1 MTGILPAVV
10 KPELEG
16 GNLILVVVVALI
28 ALGALGMA
36 AMFRSQVLAAGEGT
50 DNMKTIAL
58 AVQEGANAYLTRQFR
73 TLAIFAAIAFF
84 ALLVLPAD
92 DTTVR
97 IFRSVFFIVGAGFS
111 AAVGYLGMNLAVRA
125 NLRVAAAAET
135 TGREPAMTIGLRTG
149 AMVGMLTVGLGLLGA
164 SLVVLFFQDSAPE
177 VLEGFGFGAA
187 LLAMFM
193 RVGGGIFTKA
203 ADVGA
208 DLVGKVEQGIPE
220 DDPRNA
226 ATIADNVGDNVGD
239 CAGMAADLFESYAV
253 TLVAALILGSQAFG
267 DKGLVF
273 PLLIPAIGAL
283 TAVAGVYL
291 TKPKAGENGLTTINK
306 SFYISSGIAA
316 VASVVLSYLYLPSSF
331 AEFTNIATDLAG
343 AEGDP
348 RFIAASAVVIGIVMS
363 AGILALTGYY
373 TGTEYRPVKDVGKT
387 SLTGPATVILSG
399 LSVGFESAVYT
410 TLVIG
415 AAVFGAYLL
424 GGAALTVSLF
434 AVALAGC
441 GLLTTVGVIVAM
453 DTFGPVSDNAQG
465 IAEMSGD
472 VSEQGAQI
480 LTELDAV
487 GNTTKAI
494 TKGIAIA
501 TAVLAA
507 TALFGSY
514 ATSVFES
521 LAEANVGPDEAYLL
535 DFSVFNPAVIVGV
548 LLGAAVVFLFSGLAI
563 NAVARA
569 AGAVVME
576 VRRQFREIPGIM
588 EGTGRPEYGKV
599 VDIVTKDSLRELV
612 TPGILAVL
620 APIAVGFGLG
630 ATALAGFL
638 AGAIGTG
645 TLMAVFLANA
655 GGAWDNAKKLVEDGH
670 HGGKGSAAHEATIIG
685 DTVGDPFKD
694 TAGPAIN
701 PLIKV
706 MNLVS
711 LLIASA
717 VVSLSVGEDQND
729 VLRIVIAL
737 VAVAIIA
744 VAVIISKRREV
755 AISDDGDNTG
765 SSSFTPHAA
774 RPAQRLTRTPTAAR
788 HSSGGGGPLRVH
800 QISRTWCTGRL
811 SGRSPR
817 PQVSVLVEVR
827 PGELRGEP
835 AERGAVVGV
844 PDVRTL
850 EPLGERPDLREAP
863 LEVEEPHHLRVV
875 VDVAALVHQ
884 RREVALARR
893 EQQRLPVDEPGAPAR
908 DHWLRTCGS
917 PCVTTYAAGSAR
929 ATSRACSRAHP
940 PTWARCSTT
949 SSRAAGPSGPVHG
962 CWSRSRSRWGR
973 SGEISVVQVRAVAGA
988 GAACRTASRS
998 GSSATDSSGRSP
1010 SSHR

>member
-1 MTGILPAVV
+1 MTGIHPAVMDV
-10 KPELEG
+10 ELSG
-16 GNLILVVVVALI
+16 GNFTLVVIVAVI
-28 ALGALGMA
+28 ALAALAMA
-36 AMFRSQVLAAGEGT
+36 AMFRSEVLAAGEGT
-50 DNMKTIAL
+50 DNMKNIAQ

-84 ALLVLPAD
+84 VLLALPAE

-97 IFRSVFFIVGAGFS
+97 IGRSLFFLVGAGFS
-111 AAVGYLGMNLAVRA
+111 ATIGYLGMSLAVRA
-125 NLRVAAAAET
+125 NLRVAAAANEE
-135 TGREPAMTIGLRTG
+135 GRDPAMNIGFRTG
-149 AMVGMLTVGLGLLGA
+149 AFVGMATVGLGLLGA
-164 SLVVLFFQDSAPE
+164 SVVVLLFQHQAAD

-208 DLVGKVEQGIPE
+208 DLVGKVEQNIPE

-273 PLLIPAIGAL
+273 PLLIPAIGAI
-283 TAVAGVYL
+283 TAVLGIYI
-291 TKPKAGENGLTTINK
+291 TKPRAGENGLKTINRA
-306 SFYISSGIAA
+306 FYISAA
-316 VASVVLSYLYLPSSF
+316 VGAAASVVLSFVYLPSTF
-331 AEFTNIATDLAG
+331 AGFDHVQGLDMAR

-348 RFIAASAVVIGIVMS
+348 RVIASIAVVIGIVMA

-373 TGTEYRPVKDVGKT
+373 TGTEHGPVKGVGKS
-387 SLTGPATVILSG
+387 SLTGAATVILSG

-410 TLVIG
+410 TFVIA
-415 AAVFGAYLL
+415 AAVFGAFLL
-424 GGAALTVSLF
+424 GGATVTVSLF

-472 VSEQGAQI
+472 VSPEGAQI

-514 ATSVFES
+514 STSVIDAVIEAQPTQEELS
-521 LAEANVGPDEAYLL
+521 LLS
-535 DFSVFNPAVIVGV
+535 FQVFNPGVLVGV

-569 AGAVVME
+569 AAAVVYE

-599 VDIVTKDSLRELV
+599 VDIVTRDSLRELV
-612 TPGILAVL
+612 SPGLLAVL

-630 ATALAGFL
+630 VGPLAGFL

-645 TLMAVFLANA
+645 TLMAVFLANS
-655 GGAWDNAKKLVEDGH
+655 GGAWDNAKKLVEDGN
-670 HGGKGSAAHEATIIG
+670 HGGKGSSSHEATIIG

-717 VVSLSVGEDQND
+717 VVSMSIGKDQND
-729 VLRIVIAL
+729 VLRIAIAL
-737 VAVAIIA
+737 VAVGIIGFS
-744 VAVIISKRREV
+744 IWNSKRKEV
-755 AISDDGDNTG
+755 S
-765 SSSFTPHAA
+765 
-774 RPAQRLTRTPTAAR
+774 
-788 HSSGGGGPLRVH
+788 
-800 QISRTWCTGRL
+800 
-811 SGRSPR
+811 
-817 PQVSVLVEVR
+817 
-827 PGELRGEP
+827 
-835 AERGAVVGV
+835 
-844 PDVRTL
+844 
-850 EPLGERPDLREAP
+850 LGEEA
-863 LEVEEPHHLRVV
+863 EAVE
-875 VDVAALVHQ
+875 A
-884 RREVALARR
+884 
-893 EQQRLPVDEPGAPAR
+893 
-908 DHWLRTCGS
+908 
-917 PCVTTYAAGSAR
+917 SA
-929 ATSRACSRAHP
+929 
-940 PTWARCSTT
+940 
-949 SSRAAGPSGPVHG
+949 
-962 CWSRSRSRWGR
+962 
-973 SGEISVVQVRAVAGA
+973 
-988 GAACRTASRS
+988 
-998 GSSATDSSGRSP
+998 
-1010 SSHR
+1010 